1 MKDLRKLA
9 LPYKW
14 VMIFLVAIPI
24 MIMIFLSLTST
35 QGIDLVNAKFTFN
48 NFKKLG
54 ESIYLDAVV
63 NSIVLSSIATLICL
77 LIGYPIAYIIANL
90 KSKKKWL
97 ILVLLICPMWSNML
111 LRVIAWEQLFKPNS
125 LLNAVG
131 ISLDL
136 LGTKTAIVI
145 GMVSIYLPFMIFPIY
160 TTLEKMDKS
169 LIEASKDLGANA
181 FQVFTKVVFPLSL
194 GGVASGILMTLLPSA
209 TAFAL
214 PQRLGGGN
222 VLLIGN
228 VIENLFKKVFNY
240 NLGSLLSLFVI
251 TIIFASMGIFNKGD
265 EDGGMLI

>member
-1 MKDLRKLA
+1 MKELRKLA

-14 VMIFLVAIPI
+14 VMILLVVIPI
-24 MIMIFLSLTST
+24 LIMIFLSFTNT
-35 QGIDLVNAKFTFN
+35 QGIDLANAKLSLN

-54 ESIYLDAVV
+54 ESIYLDAVI
-63 NSIVLSSIATLICL
+63 NSVVLSSIATLICL
-77 LIGYPIAYIIANL
+77 LIGYPMAYIIANL

-97 ILVLLICPMWSNML
+97 VLILLICPMWSNML

-125 LLNAVG
+125 LLNIIG
-131 ISLDL
+131 ISLNL

-160 TTLEKMDKS
+160 TSLEKMDKS
-169 LIEASKDLGANA
+169 LLEASRDLGASPV
-181 FQVFTKVVFPLSL
+181 QVFTKIIFPLSL
-194 GGVASGILMTLLPSA
+194 GGVASGVLMTLLPSA

-222 VLLIGN
+222 ILLIGN
-228 VIENLFKKVFNY
+228 VIENMFKKVFNY

-251 TIIFASMGIFNKGD
+251 TIIFASIGLFNKGD
-265 EDGGMLI
+265 EDGGMLV